1 MKTPE
6 EEKAF
11 YERLKEQLDDTTK
24 FPSLYLYKFIVPST
38 GDKVEQVISF
48 FDNTGAV
55 VNTKTSS
62 KGNYTSVSIEVTMKN
77 SQAVID
83 KYKAVSVVEGVI
95 SL

>member
-1 MKTPE
+1 MKNPE

-11 YERLKEQLDDTTK
+11 YERLKEQLDDTTE
-24 FPSLYLYKFIVPST
+24 FPSLYLYKFIVPTS
-38 GDKVEQVISF
+38 GDKVDQVISF

-62 KGNYTSVSIEVTMKN
+62 KGNFTSVSIELTMES

-83 KYKAVSVVEGVI
+83 TYKAVSVVEGVI

>member
-1 MKTPE
+1 MKNPE

-11 YERLKEQLDDTTK
+11 YQRLKEQLDDTTE
-24 FPSLYLYKFIVPST
+24 FPSLYLYKFIVPS
-38 GDKVEQVISF
+38 GQDKVKQVISF
-48 FDNTGAV
+48 FDNSGAV

-62 KGNYTSVSIEVTMKN
+62 KGNYTSVSIAVTMEN

-83 KYKAVSVVEGVI
+83 KYKAVSAVEGVI

>member
-1 MKTPE
+1 MKNPA

-24 FPSLYLYKFIVPST
+24 FPSLYLYKFIVPSSEE
-38 GDKVEQVISF
+38 KVKEVVSF
-48 FDNTGAV
+48 FDNSGAV
-55 VNTKTSS
+55 INTKTSS
-62 KGNYTSVSIEVTMKN
+62 KGNYISVSISVTMES

>member
-1 MKTPE
+1 MKNPE

-11 YERLKEQLDDTTK
+11 YERLQEQLDDTTK
-24 FPSLYLYKFIVPST
+24 FPSIYLYKFIVPST
-38 GDKVEQVISF
+38 GGKVEQVISF
-48 FDNTGAV
+48 FDNSGAV

-62 KGNYTSVSIEVTMKN
+62 KGNFTSVSIEVTMES
-77 SQAVID
+77 SQAVVD